1 MPRDIVSP
9 VQDWTGNDPSIR
21 EWRISLGENTQHE
34 ELRYRTHALGETT
47 MVPNPPINEFD
58 ALMRCAPG
66 EHPERTLDDLR
77 DLRETISDAVER
89 LPARLKFVFEAI
101 RYEGISYAELADRMS
116 ISKTYAFKLARI
128 AEAELRA
135 LLSHNPL
142 IKEYLMPESW
152 NTAAREAVTALAP
165 VGVELDD
172 GVATQLIERK
182 VQQLRDIVNSK
193 QLDDQALGSKII
205 TIGRGAA
212 DMLSNRGLWDIE
224 EITQLLCRKQRDYGH
239 GNILAF
245 GMVGVA
251 VRDSDKV
258 ARWTNLQATGGVGA
272 AEPAIDALLDMVG
285 YAAIAQMLLNGKFTL
300 ELEPF

>member
-21 EWRISLGENTQHE
+21 EWRISLGEHTQFE
-34 ELRYRTHALGETT
+34 ELRYRTHALRETT
-47 MVPNPPINEFD
+47 MVPNPPINEYD

-66 EHPERTLDDLR
+66 DQPERTLDDLR
-77 DLRETISDAVER
+77 DLRETISDAVDR
-89 LPARLKFVFEAI
+89 LEPRLKYVFEAI
-101 RYEGISYAELADRMS
+101 RYEGASYGELAERMS

-135 LLSHNPL
+135 HLSNNPL
-142 IKEYLMPESW
+142 IKEYLVPESW
-152 NTAAREAVTALAP
+152 NTAAREAVTALSP

-172 GVATQLIERK
+172 AVATALIERK

-193 QLDDQALGSKII
+193 QLDDTALGARII

-212 DMLSNRGLWDIE
+212 DMLSNRGLWDID
-224 EITQLLCRKQRDYGH
+224 EIVALLCRKQHDYGH

-258 ARWTNLQATGGVGA
+258 ARWLNLAGKEGT

>member
-34 ELRYRTHALGETT
+34 ELRYRTHALRETT
-47 MVPNPPINEFD
+47 MAPNPPINEYD

-66 EHPERTLDDLR
+66 DQPERTLEDLR
-77 DLRETISDAVER
+77 DLREAISDAVEQ
-89 LPARLKFVFEAI
+89 LEPRLKFVFEAI
-101 RYEGISYAELADRMS
+101 NYEGASYGELAARMS
-116 ISKTYAFKLARI
+116 ISKTYAFKLARQ
-128 AEAELRA
+128 AEAEVRA
-135 LLSHNPL
+135 LLHHNP
-142 IKEYLMPESW
+142 IVKEYLMPESW
-152 NTAAREAVTALAP
+152 NTAAREAVTALSP
-165 VGVELDD
+165 VGAVLDD
-172 GVATQLIERK
+172 DVATQLIERK
-182 VQQLRDIVNSK
+182 VQRLRDLINSK
-193 QLDDQALGSKII
+193 QLTDGALASAII

-212 DMLSNRGLWDIE
+212 DMLSNRGLWDID
-224 EITQLLCRKQRDYGH
+224 EIVALLCRKQHDYGH

-258 ARWTNLQATGGVGA
+258 ARWLNLAGKQGT